1 MNSMPGT
8 VISPK
13 GLRTNHARSM
23 SFVATLVTLSLE
35 FNFLILINN
44 NPALVSNGCRG
55 NTELRL
61 GSLVQT
67 DTIRD
72 IVFVEY
78 GFPQGNSHRKIK
90 SLFY

>member
-1 MNSMPGT
+1 MHSMPGT
-8 VISPK
+8 VISSK
-13 GLRTNHARSM
+13 GLRTNNTESM

-35 FNFLILINN
+35 SNFLILTKN

-61 GSLVQT
+61 GSLMQT

-78 GFPQGNSHRKIK
+78 GFPQGK
-90 SLFY
+90 FY